1 MIRRLMVCLCA
12 LSMLVPVSSGRA
24 DPPAGGERPRIS
36 QSGERRNT
44 QLVSVRARGLGFD
57 IGRITPER
65 GIYLVEV
72 VGFRAKEKT
81 FRLQG
86 NFKPFTLRA
95 QVDGREV
102 VLDRSDLDGA
112 GFALADERALADA
125 GVRLGDVLA
134 SGGPAPRQPVGA
146 RTEPARAVT
155 KAGTRAPAPG
165 LKVGQLKA
173 GRMRWSPVEMAA
185 PKTGRDVQP
194 PAPDRAAAI
203 QKADRQIELKA
214 SLLKVN
220 TRAPLAFKAFA
231 LLDPT
236 KSEPT
241 VLQDPGQILPPL
253 PNGEQMTAAEY
264 YRDLNVLEADFN
276 AKGYSLDFRRDPE
289 EEVLLQET
297 AVPPGQNGVGIRFN
311 ARELTKVRS
320 KAASFRSAVGTKE
333 SRLGTLGKLRADQ
346 LERSPGQ
353 KAPVTAQRPIGT
365 GEVRTAAT
373 AAAKTTAQQPS
384 AVRDKLAPPPIEQAL
399 AKMKGELR
407 LREIPYER
415 ELNPADIVK
424 GDRDTFGISVRSN
437 SRQAGDSK
445 TLNVVN
451 SAGVHAFI
459 FDHDLEL
466 ATITGTTSA
475 AATNG
480 SLTAELSVM
489 VLGDYVSSASFRETA
504 SVPDVPLTQMAPLP
518 TSGRDGNWSNSLDV
532 GYGMTFMVGP
542 IPLSVRLGARA
553 SVGCASVLMSSPIRV
568 ENEISPF
575 AYADVYAQAGV
586 NILIAEAGVR
596 CDLNLIDTRL
606 TVHGMLQRGAEQG
619 REFLDTEYFVHRW
632 YSALSGDLSLYAWIY
647 VPCFDIPPWC
657 RKRFRTRLAGWD
669 GYSDDKWEPGLTQRK
684 HLLFLYPN
692 TGPVLAGYDY

>member
-1 MIRRLMVCLCA
+1 MCPVDARA
-12 LSMLVPVSSGRA
+12 GLVRTGESLDR
-24 DPPAGGERPRIS
+24 GERPRIS
-36 QSGERRNT
+36 QSGERRNI

-65 GIYLVEV
+65 GIYLVDV
-72 VGFRAKEKT
+72 VGFRAKQKT
-81 FRLQG
+81 FLLQG
-86 NFKPFTLRA
+86 GFKPFTLRA

-102 VLDRSDLDGA
+102 VLDRSDLEGA
-112 GFALADERALADA
+112 GFTLADGRALADA
-125 GVRLGDVLA
+125 GVRLGDVAA

-146 RTEPARAVT
+146 RTEPSRAAPT
-155 KAGTRAPAPG
+155 AGTRAPAPG
-165 LKVGQLKA
+165 VKVSLLKA

-185 PKTGRDVQP
+185 PRPGRDFQP
-194 PAPDRAAAI
+194 PAPDRTTNI
-203 QKADRQIELKA
+203 QKADRPIELKA

-253 PNGEQMTAAEY
+253 PNGEKMTAEDY

-320 KAASFRSAVGTKE
+320 KAALFRSAVGAKE
-333 SRLGTLGKLRADQ
+333 TRLGALGKLKVDQ
-346 LERSPGQ
+346 LERSPSQ
-353 KAPVTAQRPIGT
+353 KAPVTAQRPVAS
-365 GEVRTAAT
+365 GEAKTAAT
-373 AAAKTTAQQPS
+373 AAGKTAAQQPS
-384 AVRDKLAPPPIEQAL
+384 AVRDKTAPAPIEQAL

-407 LREIPYER
+407 LRATPYER

-445 TLNVVN
+445 ALSVVN
-451 SAGVHAFI
+451 SAGIHAFI

-466 ATITGTTSA
+466 AVITGTTSA

-489 VLGDYVSSASFRETA
+489 VLGNYVSSASFRETA
-504 SVPDVPLTQMAPLP
+504 SVPDVALTQMAPLP
-518 TSGRDGNWSNSLDV
+518 TAGRDGDWSSSLDV
-532 GYGMTFMVGP
+532 GYGMTFMAGP

-553 SVGCASVLMSSPIRV
+553 SVGCGSVLMSSPLRV
-568 ENEISPF
+568 ENEIAPF

-596 CDLNLIDTRL
+596 CDLNLIDARM
-606 TVHGMLQRGAEQG
+606 TVHGMLLRGAEQG
-619 REFLDTEYFVHRW
+619 KEFLDTEYFIYRW
-632 YSALSGDLSLYAWIY
+632 YSALSGELSLYAWIY
-647 VPCFDIPPWC
+647 VPRFGIPPWR
-657 RKRFRTRLAGWD
+657 RKTFRTRLAGWD
-669 GYSDDKWEPGLTQRK
+669 GYSDEKWEPVLTQRK
-684 HLLFLYPN
+684 HYLFLYPN